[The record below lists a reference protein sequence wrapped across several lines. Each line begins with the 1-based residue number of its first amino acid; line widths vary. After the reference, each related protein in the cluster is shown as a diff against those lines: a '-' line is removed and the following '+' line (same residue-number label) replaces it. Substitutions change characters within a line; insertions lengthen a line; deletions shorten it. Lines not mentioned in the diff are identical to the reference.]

1 MRGTEITDI
10 RIFYNH
16 PEYNH
21 KHPIIYK
28 DYLDLG
34 GSKNTQSPLLLN
46 SFVQSRRQTTSYVM
60 HKMKAESTK
69 ATQNIRPGLL

>member
-34 GSKNTQSPLLLN
+34 GSKNTVPFLVELPHGA
-46 SFVQSRRQTTSYVM
+46 V
-60 HKMKAESTK
+60 A
-69 ATQNIRPGLL
+69 